1 MLTFTLPAGFNEVI
15 RSHQSLIY
23 DLLFKTSAAA
33 TQQLAQDPR
42 FIGGQI
48 GMVGVLQTWGRNLAY
63 HPHIHYLVPAGGLA
77 PGGSPW
83 LPARQDFL
91 LPVRALSR
99 IFRGKFHQALRHT
112 VCYARIPA
120 KAWKQEWA
128 VHCEPVGSGLGAL
141 KYLAPYIFRV
151 AISNNRIL
159 KLEDDWVT
167 FRYKD
172 TDTGAERRCTLGT
185 EDFIHRFLQHVL
197 PKGFVKVRYYGLFS
211 PGLRKRL
218 AALRLQLGSATTP
231 VPDPGDVSSDSDES
245 SPPVAASHV
254 PLCPVCGRPMQPGE
268 TIPRGGPSPP

>member
-1 MLTFTLPAGFNEVI
+1 VDRPGC
-15 RSHQSLIY
+15 
-23 DLLFKTSAAA
+23 LL
-33 TQQLAQDPR
+33 
-42 FIGGQI
+42 
-48 GMVGVLQTWGRNLAY
+48 GRIFSFQCE
-63 HPHIHYLVPAGGLA
+63 P
-77 PGGSPW
+77 
-83 LPARQDFL
+83 
-91 LPVRALSR
+91 LSR

-120 KAWKQEWA
+120 KAWKQEWV

-218 AALRLQLGSATTP
+218 AALRLQLAVRRLRCQIRAMSRLIPTRAALQLLP
-231 VPDPGDVSSDSDES
+231 AMSLLARCADVQCNREK
-245 SPPVAASHV
+245 PFRV
-254 PLCPVCGRPMQPGE
+254 
-268 TIPRGGPSPP
+268 GGLLRRDNSC